1 MFTHI
6 LSPILS
12 FLLNV
17 NGGNPWSCESIFSFC
32 SFAACLF
39 HNKKGTC
46 FRRADLGKYALS
58 VSAIYMV
65 NGYEIG
71 LIFKALPV
79 HGLLLLL
86 S

>member
-1 MFTHI
+1 MLMEAIHGVVNLF
-6 LSPILS
+6 
-12 FLLNV
+12 FLF
-17 NGGNPWSCESIFSFC
+17 FSFV
-32 SFAACLF
+32 ACLF
-39 HNKKGTC
+39 HNKKVTC
-46 FRRADLGKYALS
+46 FRRADLGKYALF